1 MRHWTRLLTLA
12 AVAALA
18 AGPATAGDKLMD
30 EVTAIG
36 DAMEKAMLAGDL
48 DTILSY
54 YLDDAISLPEYAP
67 IIEGKDELR
76 RHHEDMAKSGV
87 EITSFESVPVKVWKA
102 GDTVIE
108 VGTYQVSMA
117 MPGAP
122 MPIHDEGKYVTM
134 YQRQKGG
141 SLKVKLE
148 TWNTDLNP
156 MMMATEHG
164 HGGHGNQ

>member
-1 MRHWTRLLTLA
+1 MRPWTRLLVIAT
-12 AVAALA
+12 VAALA
-18 AGPATAGDKLMD
+18 AGPAAAGDKLLD
-30 EVTAIG
+30 EVTALG

-67 IIEGKDELR
+67 MIEGKDELR
-76 RHHEDMAKSGV
+76 RHHEDMARSGM
-87 EITSFESVPVKVWKA
+87 EITSFESAPVKVWKA

-108 VGTYQVSMA
+108 VGTYEVSMA

-122 MPIHDEGKYVTM
+122 IPIHDEGKYLTI

-141 SLKVKLE
+141 ALKVKLE

-156 MMMATEHG
+156 MMMATEHRPG
-164 HGGHGNQ
+164 SHDEH